1 MADIQTATAE
11 IRRGKKEL
19 ERGPMPNVRDGR
31 YGAQPIGGAVCDS
44 SVIQFL
50 VPHQGK
56 TLKNLNLKG
65 KKFLPLLSGKNHGC
79 LLYTSDAADDYS
91 V

>member
-1 MADIQTATAE
+1 MRSNFALRPHIMCRSMADIQTTTAE

-31 YGAQPIGGAVCDS
+31 YGAQPIGGAVCNS

-50 VPHQGK
+50 VPRRK
-56 TLKNLNLKG
+56 IWLM
-65 KKFLPLLSGKNHGC
+65 P
-79 LLYTSDAADDYS
+79 AAGVPCS
-91 V
+91 IAANI